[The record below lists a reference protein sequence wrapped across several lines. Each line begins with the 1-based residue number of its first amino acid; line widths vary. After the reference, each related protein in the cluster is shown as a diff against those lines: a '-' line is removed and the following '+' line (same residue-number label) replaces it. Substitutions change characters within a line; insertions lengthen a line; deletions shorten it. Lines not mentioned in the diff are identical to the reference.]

1 MQYRVYFLDS
11 SGWLLD
17 FQLIDADT
25 DEHVLTAVLADNPGR
40 ICQIWNERS
49 LVAKVGA
56 NQPSV
61 WPAAHPLFPNPVELW
76 RHSKR
81 VARFEGEQ
89 AR

>member
-17 FQLIDADT
+17 FQLIDAHT

-40 ICQIWNERS
+40 ICQIWSERS
-49 LVAKVGA
+49 FVAKVGA
-56 NQPSV
+56 NQPSDR
-61 WPAAHPLFPNPVELW
+61 PAAHPLFPKS
-76 RHSKR
+76 RRTMAHSKR